1 MQTDNIN
8 FQDIWNKKSADIP
21 NIQEIKSSADKYK
34 KKQLRFTI
42 WHIFSL
48 SFTAVMII
56 FIWNVI
62 DFKMFTTS
70 LGIILILIALAM
82 YIYLSSQNI
91 NVIRKINPS
100 ITNQEY
106 LASLKKLQ
114 HQQIYM
120 QTKGISIYYVLL
132 TTGFA
137 FYFYEFAMRMST
149 LGAILAYGLTFI
161 WLAIAWFFLRPRQI
175 KKQNAK
181 ISKVIDSL
189 EWIEKDLDEKL

>member
-8 FQDIWNKKSADIP
+8 FQDIWNKKSAEIP
-21 NIQEIKSSADKYK
+21 NIQEIKSAADQYK

-70 LGIILILIALAM
+70 LGIVLILIALAM
-82 YIYLSSQNI
+82 YIYLVSENI

-100 ITNQEY
+100 ISNQEY

-114 HQQIYM
+114 KQQLYM

-132 TTGFA
+132 TAGFA
-137 FYFYEFAMRMST
+137 FYFYEFALRMST
-149 LGAILAYGLTFI
+149 LGASLAYGLTFL
-161 WLAIAWFFLRPRQI
+161 WLAVAWFFLRPRQI
-175 KKQNAK
+175 KKQNEK

-189 EWIEKDLDEKL
+189 ELIEKDLDEKI

>member
-1 MQTDNIN
+1 MPTDNIN
-8 FQDIWNKKSADIP
+8 FQDIWNKKNTDIP

-34 KKQLRFTI
+34 KKQLNNTVC
-42 WHIFSL
+42 HILSL
-48 SFTAVMII
+48 SVTAVMII

-82 YIYLSSQNI
+82 YIYLVSENI

-100 ITNQEY
+100 ISNQEY

-114 HQQIYM
+114 HQQLYM

-132 TTGFA
+132 TAGFA
-137 FYFYEFAMRMST
+137 FYFYEFALRMST
-149 LGAILAYGLTFI
+149 LGGILAYGLTFI
-161 WLAIAWFFLRPRQI
+161 WLAVAWFFLRPRQI
-175 KKQNAK
+175 KKQNEK

-189 EWIEKDLDEKL
+189 EIIEKDLGE

>member
-8 FQDIWNKKSADIP
+8 FQDIWNKKNADIP

-34 KKQLRFTI
+34 KKQLNNTVC
-42 WHIFSL
+42 HILSL
-48 SFTAVMII
+48 SATAVMII
-56 FIWNVI
+56 FIWNII

-82 YIYLSSQNI
+82 YIYLVSENI

-100 ITNQEY
+100 ISNQEY

-114 HQQIYM
+114 HQQLYM

-132 TTGFA
+132 TAGFA
-137 FYFYEFAMRMST
+137 FYFYEFALRMSK
-149 LGAILAYGLTFI
+149 LGGILAYGLTFI
-161 WLAIAWFFLRPRQI
+161 WLAVAWFFLRPRQI
-175 KKQNAK
+175 KKQNEK

-189 EWIEKDLDEKL
+189 EIIEKDLGE

>member
-8 FQDIWNKKSADIP
+8 FQDIWNKKNADIP

-34 KKQLRFTI
+34 KKQLNNTVC
-42 WHIFSL
+42 HILSL
-48 SFTAVMII
+48 SATAVMII
-56 FIWNVI
+56 FIWNII

-82 YIYLSSQNI
+82 YIYLVSENI

-100 ITNQEY
+100 ISNQEY

-114 HQQIYM
+114 HQQLYM
-120 QTKGISIYYVLL
+120 QAKGISIYYVLL
-132 TTGFA
+132 TAGFA
-137 FYFYEFAMRMST
+137 FYFYEFALRMST
-149 LGAILAYGLTFI
+149 LGGILAYGLTFI
-161 WLAIAWFFLRPRQI
+161 WLAVAWFFLRPRQI
-175 KKQNAK
+175 KKQNEK

-189 EWIEKDLDEKL
+189 EIIEKDLGE

>member
-1 MQTDNIN
+1 MSTENIN

-42 WHIFSL
+42 CHILSL
-48 SFTAVMII
+48 SVSAVMII

-70 LGIILILIALAM
+70 FGIVLILIALAM

-106 LASLKKLQ
+106 LTSLKKLQ

-132 TTGFA
+132 TIGFA
-137 FYFYEFAMRMST
+137 FYFYEFALRMST
-149 LGAILAYGLTFI
+149 LGGILAYGLTFV
-161 WLAIAWFFLRPRQI
+161 WLAIAWLFLRPRQI
-175 KKQNAK
+175 KKQNVK

-189 EWIEKDLDEKL
+189 ELIEKDLNN

>member
-8 FQDIWNKKSADIP
+8 FQDIWNKKSAEIP
-21 NIQEIKSSADKYK
+21 NIQEIKSAADQYK

-48 SFTAVMII
+48 SVTAAMII
-56 FIWNVI
+56 LIWNVI

-70 LGIILILIALAM
+70 LGIVLILVALAL
-82 YIYLSSQNI
+82 YIYLFSQNI

-114 HQQIYM
+114 KQQLYM
-120 QTKGISIYYVLL
+120 QSKGISIYYILL

-137 FYFYEFAMRMST
+137 FYFYEFALRMST
-149 LGAILAYGLTFI
+149 LGGILAYGLTFV

-189 EWIEKDLDEKL
+189 ETIEKDFQ

>member
-8 FQDIWNKKSADIP
+8 FQDIWNKKSAEIP
-21 NIQEIKSSADKYK
+21 NIKEIKSAADQYK

-42 WHIFSL
+42 WHTFSL

-70 LGIILILIALAM
+70 LGIVLILIALAM
-82 YIYLSSQNI
+82 YIYLVSENI

-100 ITNQEY
+100 ISNQEY

-114 HQQIYM
+114 HQQLYM

-132 TTGFA
+132 TAGFA
-137 FYFYEFAMRMST
+137 FYFYEFALRMST
-149 LGAILAYGLTFI
+149 LGASLAYGLTFL

-175 KKQNAK
+175 KKQNEK

-189 EWIEKDLDEKL
+189 ELIEKDLDEKI

>member
-8 FQDIWNKKSADIP
+8 FPDIWNKKSAEIP
-21 NIQEIKSSADKYK
+21 NIKEIKSAADQYK

-70 LGIILILIALAM
+70 LGIVLILIALAM
-82 YIYLSSQNI
+82 YIYLVSENI

-100 ITNQEY
+100 ISNQEY

-114 HQQIYM
+114 KQQLYM

-132 TTGFA
+132 TAGFA
-137 FYFYEFAMRMST
+137 FYFYEFALRMST
-149 LGAILAYGLTFI
+149 LGASLAYGLTFL

-175 KKQNAK
+175 KKQNEK
-181 ISKVIDSL
+181 ISKVINSL
-189 EWIEKDLDEKL
+189 ELIEKDLDEKI

>member
-1 MQTDNIN
+1 MSTENIN
-8 FQDIWNKKSADIP
+8 FQDIWNKKNTEIP
-21 NIQEIKSSADKYK
+21 NIQEIKSTADKYK
-34 KKQLRFTI
+34 KKQLFSTI
-42 WHIFSL
+42 CQLLSL
-48 SFTAVMII
+48 TATAVMII
-56 FIWNVI
+56 VIWNMI
-62 DFKMFTTS
+62 DFKMMTTS
-70 LGIILILIALAM
+70 LGIVLILVALAL
-82 YIYLSSQNI
+82 YIYLYSQNI

-100 ITNQEY
+100 ISNQEY

-114 HQQIYM
+114 QQQLYM

-137 FYFYEFAMRMST
+137 FYFYEFALRMST
-149 LGAILAYGLTFI
+149 LGALLAYGLTFL

-189 EWIEKDLDEKL
+189 EMIEKDLNS

>member
-8 FQDIWNKKSADIP
+8 FQDIWNKKNAEIP
-21 NIQEIKSSADKYK
+21 NIQEIKSTANKYR
-34 KKQLRFTI
+34 KKQLTNTI
-42 WHIFSL
+42 CHILSL
-48 SFTAVMII
+48 SATAIMII

-62 DFKMFTTS
+62 AFKMFTTT
-70 LGIILILIALAM
+70 LGIVLILIALVL
-82 YIYLSSQNI
+82 YIYLFSQNI

-100 ITNQEY
+100 ISNQEY

-132 TTGFA
+132 TAGFA
-137 FYFYEFAMRMST
+137 FYFYEFALRMST
-149 LGAILAYGLTFI
+149 LGGILAYGLTFL
-161 WLAIAWFFLRPRQI
+161 WLGIAWFFLRPRQI

-189 EWIEKDLDEKL
+189 ELIEKDLN

>member
-21 NIQEIKSSADKYK
+21 NIQEIKSAADQYK

-56 FIWNVI
+56 FIWNMI

-175 KKQNAK
+175 KKQNEK

-189 EWIEKDLDEKL
+189 ELIEKDLDEKI

>member
-21 NIQEIKSSADKYK
+21 NIQEIKSGADKYK
-34 KKQLRFTI
+34 KKQLRFWI
-42 WHIFSL
+42 CHILSL
-48 SFTAVMII
+48 SVTAVMII
-56 FIWNVI
+56 FIWNMI
-62 DFKMFTTS
+62 DFKMFTTT

-120 QTKGISIYYVLL
+120 QTTGISIYYVLL

-189 EWIEKDLDEKL
+189 ELIEKDLDEKL

>member
-1 MQTDNIN
+1 MPTKPIN

-21 NIQEIKSSADKYK
+21 NIQEIKSAADKYR
-34 KKQLRFTI
+34 KKQLAATVCQMFC
-42 WHIFSL
+42 L
-48 SFTAVMII
+48 LGTAFGII
-56 FIWNVI
+56 FIWCVI
-62 DFKMFTTS
+62 DFKMLTTS
-70 LGIILILIALAM
+70 LGIILILIALAL
-82 YIYLSSQNI
+82 YIYLYSQNI

-100 ITNQEY
+100 ISNQAY

-132 TTGFA
+132 TAGFA
-137 FYFYEFAMRMST
+137 FYFYEFALRMST
-149 LGAILAYGLTFI
+149 RGATMAYGLTFL

-189 EWIEKDLDEKL
+189 ELIEKDLNN

>member
-8 FQDIWNKKSADIP
+8 FQDIWNKKSAEIP
-21 NIQEIKSSADKYK
+21 NIQEIKSTADKYK

-48 SFTAVMII
+48 SFTAVIII

-70 LGIILILIALAM
+70 LGIVLILIALAM
-82 YIYLSSQNI
+82 YIYLVSENI

-100 ITNQEY
+100 ISNQEY

-114 HQQIYM
+114 HQQLYM

-132 TTGFA
+132 TAGFA
-137 FYFYEFAMRMST
+137 FYFYEFALRMST
-149 LGAILAYGLTFI
+149 LGASLAYGLTFL

-175 KKQNAK
+175 KKQNEK

-189 EWIEKDLDEKL
+189 ELIEKDLDEKI

>member
-1 MQTDNIN
+1 MPTDNIN
-8 FQDIWNKKSADIP
+8 FQDIWNKKNTDIP

-42 WHIFSL
+42 CHIFSL
-48 SFTAVMII
+48 SVTAVMII

-70 LGIILILIALAM
+70 LGIVLILIALAM
-82 YIYLSSQNI
+82 YIYLVSGNL

-100 ITNQEY
+100 INNQEY

-114 HQQIYM
+114 HQQLYM

-137 FYFYEFAMRMST
+137 FYFYEFALRMST
-149 LGAILAYGLTFI
+149 LGGILSYGLTFI
-161 WLAIAWFFLRPRQI
+161 WLTVAWFFLRPRQI
-175 KKQNAK
+175 KKQNEK
-181 ISKVIDSL
+181 ISKVIHSL
-189 EWIEKDLDEKL
+189 ETIEKDLRE

>member
-21 NIQEIKSSADKYK
+21 NIQEIKSGADKYK
-34 KKQLRFTI
+34 KKQLRFWI
-42 WHIFSL
+42 CHILSL
-48 SFTAVMII
+48 SVTAVMII
-56 FIWNVI
+56 FIWNMI
-62 DFKMFTTS
+62 DFKMFTTT

-120 QTKGISIYYVLL
+120 QTKGISINYVLL

-175 KKQNAK
+175 KKQNTK

>member
-8 FQDIWNKKSADIP
+8 FQDIWNKKNAEIP
-21 NIQEIKSSADKYK
+21 NIQEIKSTADKYK

-42 WHIFSL
+42 CHILSL
-48 SFTAVMII
+48 SVTAVMII

-62 DFKMFTTS
+62 DFTMFTTS

-82 YIYLSSQNI
+82 YIYLVSENI

-100 ITNQEY
+100 ISNQEY

-114 HQQIYM
+114 KQQLYM

-132 TTGFA
+132 TAGFA
-137 FYFYEFAMRMST
+137 FYFYEFALRMST
-149 LGAILAYGLTFI
+149 LGGTLAYGLTFL

-175 KKQNAK
+175 RKQNAK

-189 EWIEKDLDEKL
+189 ELIEKNLEEN